1 MKFTS
6 QRHHGSGVHRLLRWL
21 MTTGSIFFML
31 IASTCSYLIVVN
43 ETTEPTTVIFNA
55 SVYKLGSE
63 REYKLNAHKS
73 AHFVHRLL
81 HIDSRTGQISL
92 KRSLSCDGVYY
103 PNLFTFYI
111 DSTSTRL
118 RSIDYYSMP
127 IRIFVAG
134 INCIDN
140 NRIIAHQHL
149 LDDDNNRRRRRR
161 RRDLDD
167 DDAQD
172 NRRVYGEYQGKHFHL
187 YRDEFPWLFAE
198 TNDSDNELL
207 QMLSRKRRTPLEA
220 FDQNVYRRIA
230 DAKQWVSETYAS
242 YAIHT
247 TDKWNQICL
256 KQSQFINSLRAF
268 LPRTICQHCKTT
280 FVDVSDERFMIERST
295 GDLVAAHD
303 VCIPESMWR
312 VIVTMNVRCGDG
324 AGINVIDAYHRL
336 KIVYHHQEFNDTDIA
351 KRVRRELR
359 NQSPFFEKALYVATV
374 LEEQPVGTA
383 VTTVRA
389 RDPED
394 SPVVYSMVS
403 LLDSRSQSMF
413 KVDSRSGSI
422 STATA
427 LDRELMDVHYFR
439 VVATDDSFPPRSGTT
454 TLQVNVLDCN
464 DHGPSFEADQFD
476 ASIREGATVGSTV
489 ITLRATDQDIGKNKC
504 AAYFCW

>member
-1 MKFTS
+1 MNASSTFL
-6 QRHHGSGVHRLLRWL
+6 RLLRWM

-31 IASTCSYLIVVN
+31 ISSTRSYLIVVN
-43 ETTEPTTVIFNA
+43 ESTEPTTIIFNA

-92 KRSLSCDGVYY
+92 KRALSCDGVYY

-127 IRIFVAG
+127 LRIFVAG
-134 INCIDN
+134 SNCIDN
-140 NRIIAHQHL
+140 NRILYVGPQL
-149 LDDDNNRRRRRR
+149 DDNNDERLRRRRRHLNDDAEDR
-161 RRDLDD
+161 RRI
-167 DDAQD
+167 
-172 NRRVYGEYQGKHFHL
+172 YGEYRGTNMHL
-187 YRDEFPWLFAE
+187 YRNEFPWLFSNA
-198 TNDSDNELL
+198 TNDREDEIQLL
-207 QMLSRKRRTPLEA
+207 LSRKRRTPLEA

-230 DAKQWVSETYAS
+230 EAKQWVSETYAS

-268 LPRTICQHCKTT
+268 LPRTICQSCKVS
-280 FVDVSDERFMIERST
+280 FMDVSDERFMIERST
-295 GDLVAAHD
+295 GDLVASHD
-303 VCIPESMWR
+303 VCIPESIWR
-312 VIVTMNVRCGDG
+312 VIVTLNVRCDG
-324 AGINVIDAYHRL
+324 VNVIDAYHRL

-351 KRVRRELR
+351 RRVRRELR

-413 KVDSRSGSI
+413 KVDSRSGAI
-422 STATA
+422 TTETA

-464 DHGPSFEADQFD
+464 DHVPTFEAEQFD

-489 ITLRATDQDIGKNKC
+489 ITLRATDQDIGKQF
-504 AAYFCW
+504 YIFFFY